1 MIGNPLALIGL
12 LAVAVPIIIHLLGRH
27 QSRRKRFPT
36 LRFISASRLA
46 PARRRRLSDIP
57 LLLVRCAIVA
67 AAALALSQ
75 PWFVIAGRVPD
86 GPAGGGISRAIIV
99 DTSASMRRP
108 MADGRAAVDSALAA
122 AGTLQSDGE
131 TTVIRSD
138 NLGDTIRGGAAWLS
152 TRPGQRELAVISDFQ
167 SSAFD
172 SLDLGAVPTGM
183 GIDIVMIPAI
193 GAVSFP
199 AFAGIDVVAAPGQDA
214 SVAAAWTAA
223 GYPVPTDTTA
233 RVKVIYGGITAAA
246 SSQPDEAWMGRLL
259 ADIQRDPVLQ
269 EATASA
275 TPASTTTTPPRVIAR
290 NRAGLPVIGAG
301 RQGDDLL
308 LLVSTDPGSLTS
320 VALARSIARLM
331 GGEAAGPELDSTRV
345 SDATLASWRRDAQ
358 PATDTTS
365 QPSDGRWLWAMALML
380 IGLESWMRSR
390 RRTTTA
396 IPAGVTIRDD
406 TVGDR
411 AA

>member
-1 MIGNPLALIGL
+1 
-12 LAVAVPIIIHLLGRH
+12 
-27 QSRRKRFPT
+27 
-36 LRFISASRLA
+36 
-46 PARRRRLSDIP
+46 
-57 LLLVRCAIVA
+57 
-67 AAALALSQ
+67 
-75 PWFVIAGRVPD
+75 
-86 GPAGGGISRAIIV
+86 
-99 DTSASMRRP
+99 
-108 MADGRAAVDSALAA
+108 
-122 AGTLQSDGE
+122 
-131 TTVIRSD
+131 
-138 NLGDTIRGGAAWLS
+138 
-152 TRPGQRELAVISDFQ
+152 
-167 SSAFD
+167 
-172 SLDLGAVPTGM
+172 
-183 GIDIVMIPAI
+183 
-193 GAVSFP
+193 
-199 AFAGIDVVAAPGQDA
+199 
-214 SVAAAWTAA
+214 
-223 GYPVPTDTTA
+223 
-233 RVKVIYGGITAAA
+233 VKVVYGAITATA
-246 SSQPDEAWMGRLL
+246 SSQPDEAWIGRLL

-390 RRTTTA
+390 RRATTA